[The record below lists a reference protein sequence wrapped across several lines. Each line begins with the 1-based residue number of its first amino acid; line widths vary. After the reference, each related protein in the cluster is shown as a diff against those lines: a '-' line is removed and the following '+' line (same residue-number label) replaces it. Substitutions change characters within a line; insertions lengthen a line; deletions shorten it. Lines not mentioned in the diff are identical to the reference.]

1 MASSSPIQ
9 ILPFSARA
17 PFWCN
22 CFFSVRDYSVSLTLA
37 LITQSFLTLDTLCPQ
52 SRLSVPLDRPLQ
64 ARLASKRVL
73 HLIRS
78 TCTSFHGALHAGVDA
93 LLRRLA
99 REVDGVPHGHRQ
111 RVTNP
116 IRPQRRMRVRPL

>member
-37 LITQSFLTLDTLCPQ
+37 LITQSFLILDTLCPQ
-52 SRLSVPLDRPLQ
+52 SRLSVPLDSLHDVRHEKNKRESRALRPVHLSFCL
-64 ARLASKRVL
+64 RLCLDTPCSEVL
-73 HLIRS
+73 MH
-78 TCTSFHGALHAGVDA
+78 D
-93 LLRRLA
+93 
-99 REVDGVPHGHRQ
+99 HR
-111 RVTNP
+111 
-116 IRPQRRMRVRPL
+116 